1 MKVSMPTQMILHD
14 RTSLALVCDSQTCA
28 DCVVPFRFLAH
39 ASDSPPHPT
48 YHAPC
53 SSHFQLQV
61 ALYGTVP
68 NNGTSKPPAVGSS
81 TTAWRTIWLGQQHHH
96 AHQRRYRVYWSSGIS
111 AAGRKVGMST
121 AIFL

>member
-28 DCVVPFRFLAH
+28 DCVDPFRFLAH

-61 ALYGTVP
+61 APYGAVP
-68 NNGTSKPPAVGSS
+68 NNGTSRPPAVGSGTNDRLAWPATPS
-81 TTAWRTIWLGQQHHH
+81 RAPTAVSRLLELLHLVPQ
-96 AHQRRYRVYWSSGIS
+96 ASR
-111 AAGRKVGMST
+111 
-121 AIFL
+121 